1 MKYDYMISDNGN
13 RIRNNNK
20 YFNIN
25 YINDKFENTNVK
37 NNKSLSIAAF
47 LSVQRDLMF
56 NNLRK
61 GNTNDKKNIKLHFH
75 FNKNN
80 KKVNKPILNEYH
92 IDEMTIEDRNK
103 SKRYFK
109 FLLNLRNK
117 IQNNRRNIE
126 DIIDDILK
134 NNSQNET
141 KLYSINK
148 DKVNNLR
155 KFIFSDD
162 PIFNLKRTFNENI
175 LDILDINIHNNN
187 KLRYNISRNQ
197 PQRNTFIKL
206 STERDKLKLPNL
218 NSTVEDTI
226 NNTYKLLNSNSQLIR
241 KEYLRK
247 GKLLEY
253 YEYELKKVRK
263 INNEIDL
270 IDLDAK
276 RFANEIKKKKDIFFK
291 NIFIYFI
298 LLCYYLYYYI

>member
-134 NNSQNET
+134 NNVQNET

-253 YEYELKKVRK
+253 YEYELKKERK

-276 RFANEIKKKKDIFFK
+276 RFANEIKKKKDIFLK
-291 NIFIYFI
+291 NIFIYVI
-298 LLCYYLYYYI
+298 LLCYYI